1 MISTRRGGPA
11 TPRTVP
17 SALSVL
23 IAGMLLPGI
32 VAAITPGRAWGPQTR
47 LFLPDHA
54 YLPAPRL
61 MIDPGGTPRLVVAA
75 NDANADTALG
85 FAWAGDQWVV
95 RWRIGREIY
104 PGQVLSPG
112 GEGCQIWL
120 DFALVPGDVF
130 GTLGRLLLACA
141 PADGAP
147 TIDSVATVNNHA
159 EDFSAVVGS
168 GQRWV
173 AVDAPIYGVP
183 GDELRLYL
191 SRVPNQWE
199 RVPAVGRAVYGVTV
213 GELNDAS
220 ALVVWSDLADGMHWG
235 VADGSGLVEKGF
247 LTAFAPWPFVPN
259 NPQLR
264 PRPSGGFWL
273 SWGPND
279 PGAGIA
285 RFTNGSWSAPGR
297 LS

>member
-32 VAAITPGRAWGPQTR
+32 VGAITPGRAWGPQTR

-75 NDANADTALG
+75 NDATADTALG
-85 FAWAGDQWVV
+85 FAWAGDQWTV

-104 PGQVLSPG
+104 PGWGLSTAG
-112 GEGCQIWL
+112 AGCMLWL
-120 DFALVPGDVF
+120 DFAPVPGDVF

-141 PADGAP
+141 PGDDAP
-147 TIDSVATVNNHA
+147 TIDSVTTIENRAYNFA
-159 EDFSAVVGS
+159 AVIGS
-168 GQRWV
+168 KLRWV

-183 GDELRLYL
+183 GDELRLYRSEL
-191 SRVPNQWE
+191 AGPWQ
-199 RVPAVGRAVYGVTV
+199 RVPANGLAGNGVTV
-213 GELNDAS
+213 GELTEAS
-220 ALVVWSDLADGMHWG
+220 ALVVWSDRHDGI
-235 VADGSGLVEKGF
+235 
-247 LTAFAPWPFVPN
+247 
-259 NPQLR
+259 Q
-264 PRPSGGFWL
+264 
-273 SWGPND
+273 
-279 PGAGIA
+279 I
-285 RFTNGSWSAPGR
+285 GR
-297 LS
+297 AHV